1 MAWTKKRTILL
12 TNKQVALLT
21 ELSKAHTSTHA
32 HRIRAR
38 IILLA
43 SQGCTQKKTMTEL
56 KITHETVNYWKTRWH
71 DSYAIALAHDEELRG
86 SAYRRAI
93 LQILSDKPRP
103 GCPGKFTAEQICQI
117 MNVACETP
125 EESGLPLSHWTL
137 SELGAELVRRKIV
150 DSISNSQ
157 LCVFLKSGRNKA
169 PQDKGM
175 DPYTDRR

>member
-1 MAWTKKRTILL
+1 MAWTRKRTILL
-12 TNKQVALLT
+12 TNKQEVLLT
-21 ELSKAHTSTHA
+21 ELAKAHTSTHA

-43 SQGCTQKKTMTEL
+43 KQGCTQRKTMNEL
-56 KITHETVNYWKTRWH
+56 NTTHETVNYWKTRWH
-71 DSYAIALAHDEELRG
+71 DSYAVALAYDEELTG
-86 SAYRRAI
+86 SAYRKAI

-125 EESGLPLSHWTL
+125 EKNGLPLSHWTL
-137 SELGAELVRRKIV
+137 SELASELVRRKIV
-150 DSISNSQ
+150 ESISNSQ
-157 LCVFLKSGRNKA
+157 LCVFLKSGSNKA

-175 DPYTDRR
+175 DSYTDRR

>member
-1 MAWTKKRTILL
+1 MAWFKKRTILL
-12 TNKQVALLT
+12 TNKQEAVLT

-43 SQGCTQKKTMTEL
+43 KQGYTQKKTMHEL
-56 KITHETVNYWKTRWH
+56 NTTHATVNYWKTRWH
-71 DSYAIALAHDEELRG
+71 DSYAVALAYDEELTG
-86 SAYRRAI
+86 SAYRKAI
-93 LQILSDKPRP
+93 LKLLSDKPRS

-125 EESGLPLSHWTL
+125 EENGLPLSHWTL
-137 SELGAELVRRKIV
+137 SELAAELVRRKIV
-150 DSISNSQ
+150 ESISNSQ

-169 PQDKGM
+169 AQNKGM